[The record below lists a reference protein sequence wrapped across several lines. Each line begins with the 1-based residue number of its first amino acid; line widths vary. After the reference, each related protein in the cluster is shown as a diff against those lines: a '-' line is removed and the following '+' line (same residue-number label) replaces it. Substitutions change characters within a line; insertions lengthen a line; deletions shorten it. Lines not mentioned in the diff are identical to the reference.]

1 MSLRVQLNALFCC
14 LWRNV
19 EASSHKHFVIFSGNQ
34 HCHLLPATCHNL
46 RHGGCGPPRT
56 VLTTPA
62 RFRVNSTAV
71 KKPDIGSESRF
82 LPTPPAFDARLKGS
96 RRSLAIVWHGKTR
109 LVWLPDG
116 DRQTHT
122 HHCGCLREHGE
133 HFATFCWSQARKY
146 YYTTIELAK
155 YSELHFN

>member
-19 EASSHKHFVIFSGNQ
+19 EASSHKHFVVFSGNQ

-46 RHGGCGPPRT
+46 RHGGCGQPRT

-109 LVWLPDG
+109 LVVT
-116 DRQTHT
+116 DRHTHT
-122 HHCGCLREHGE
+122 IVVVYVNMASTSRLFAGRKREN
-133 HFATFCWSQARKY
+133 
-146 YYTTIELAK
+146 TITHVRVMSL
-155 YSELHFN
+155 